1 MKFCVKQILFK
12 HIHVAAA
19 IVKACKRVCCVSCK
33 CNVYAWSLP
42 YMLVNQTF
50 NCTVLP
56 SEYPRMPKSKL
67 WLVDKQATKTYT
79 TWILAMMTHDDVFR
93 NNTHHM
99 RIQES
104 SPTKRKK
111 ISELV
116 IDVINVIR
124 HQSKCQLLAASSN
137 GARRRGDNKALWDTY
152 KYTQQRDVACRNCIF
167 AQTHSM
173 YQWSTSAYSA

>member
-33 CNVYAWSLP
+33 CNVYAWSLR

-79 TWILAMMTHDDVFR
+79 TWILADDAR
-93 NNTHHM
+93 WRLSQQHPSHANS
-99 RIQES
+99 RILPYKEEKNIRAS
-104 SPTKRKK
+104 YWCHKR
-111 ISELV
+111 
-116 IDVINVIR
+116 
-124 HQSKCQLLAASSN
+124 HTTSKQVSTVGSQQQWH
-137 GARRRGDNKALWDTY
+137 RQTRG
-152 KYTQQRDVACRNCIF
+152 QQGVVGYVQVHTATGCNL
-167 AQTHSM
+167 
-173 YQWSTSAYSA
+173 